1 MFKYRSYPVTVYLIT
16 TKLCTSKPVFI
27 HQLRLSMTFY
37 TNRLNL
43 PRFNIIY
50 KASSSIGKLFS
61 NKWGGFNKFNV
72 LLDAFLKSKKSV
84 KTQNQ
89 VFRRKHYLLF
99 ISRKCNVF
107 DLIVRM
113 RCAPFQFLID
123 LFVAEKFG

>member
-1 MFKYRSYPVTVYLIT
+1 M
-16 TKLCTSKPVFI
+16 
-27 HQLRLSMTFY
+27 HQLRLYVTFY

-50 KASSSIGKLFS
+50 KPSGSIGKLFS

-72 LLDAFLKSKKSV
+72 LLDASLKSKKPV

-89 VFRRKHYLLF
+89 VGQKKHCLLF
-99 ISRKCNVF
+99 ISRKCNIF
-107 DLIVRM
+107 DLIIRM
-113 RCAPFQFLID
+113 RCAPFQFLVD